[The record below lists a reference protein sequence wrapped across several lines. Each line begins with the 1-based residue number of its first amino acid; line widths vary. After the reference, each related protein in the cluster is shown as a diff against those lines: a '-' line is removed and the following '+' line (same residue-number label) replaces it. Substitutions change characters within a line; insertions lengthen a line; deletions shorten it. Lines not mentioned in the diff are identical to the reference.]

1 MKMYIK
7 VKFVNIYLYETK
19 KIQEKL
25 IVFVKLQFI
34 QLQKFTYKN
43 SYKLDVVKLLLIFL
57 LLYALV
63 FVSKTAFMHKTF
75 KLTSFF
81 KLTVIVIGKDTNVK
95 KVENYYVVFII
106 GLNFFVYNKVL

>member
-34 QLQKFTYKN
+34 QLQKFTYKK
-43 SYKLDVVKLLLIFL
+43 SYKLDVVKILLIFL

-63 FVSKTAFMHKTF
+63 FVSKTKRIS
-75 KLTSFF
+75 KIR
-81 KLTVIVIGKDTNVK
+81 K
-95 KVENYYVVFII
+95 
-106 GLNFFVYNKVL
+106 